1 MPHGENVILVVQDHV
16 PVRAFMKDIAE
27 ESSILNPDAALLEN
41 ARRLAAD
48 VPEEYKL
55 LTIFVDVFEGYFRHL
70 SHILA
75 ETGLMQEDVFWELV
89 AGRVAA
95 YQEAHP
101 QRLAKY
107 RQYDLYAPDMIHS
120 CLNRLQLANNL
131 QMVNLADPIGSFQ
144 MAPTWSIRSRAF
156 ARAGWIRPR
165 RTPSAPPRE
174 EVPVSRELDELLA
187 LTATRARPGR
197 PGRGRIR
204 EHGGPPGG
212 CPGRR
217 PARVRHPPGADNAAA
232 IRDLRD
238 WWLERHPEAGL
249 HYLALR
255 CWGLLIWQPIYLGMI
270 AAHRSAIA
278 PDLGRLDQ
286 PVVNGFICGYSI
298 GRHDPL
304 RGCLRQRMDAIAAQ
318 LRQICAAF
326 YRELTQVLS
335 LNPRA
340 AACMQADCVLSA
352 LLAAQRQRRRQ
363 CLGPRDRGRLAGAA
377 GHRRPQR
384 LPGLS
389 ARGPAGH
396 RRGPPGLLPSLPQ
409 ARRRLL
415 QHLPQTGY
423 RRAHRALDAESAV
436 AA

>member
-1 MPHGENVILVVQDHV
+1 M
-16 PVRAFMKDIAE
+16 
-27 ESSILNPDAALLEN
+27 
-41 ARRLAAD
+41 
-48 VPEEYKL
+48 PEEYKL

-204 EHGGPPGG
+204 ARRTAGRLPRTAARPRPASARARTTPPPSATCATGGWSAIP
-212 CPGRR
+212 R
-217 PARVRHPPGADNAAA
+217 PART
-232 IRDLRD
+232 
-238 WWLERHPEAGL
+238 
-249 HYLALR
+249 
-255 CWGLLIWQPIYLGMI
+255 IW
-270 AAHRSAIA
+270 R
-278 PDLGRLDQ
+278 
-286 PVVNGFICGYSI
+286 
-298 GRHDPL
+298 
-304 RGCLRQRMDAIAAQ
+304 
-318 LRQICAAF
+318 CAAG
-326 YRELTQVLS
+326 
-335 LNPRA
+335 
-340 AACMQADCVLSA
+340 AC
-352 LLAAQRQRRRQ
+352 
-363 CLGPRDRGRLAGAA
+363 
-377 GHRRPQR
+377 
-384 LPGLS
+384 
-389 ARGPAGH
+389 
-396 RRGPPGLLPSLPQ
+396 
-409 ARRRLL
+409 
-415 QHLPQTGY
+415 
-423 RRAHRALDAESAV
+423 
-436 AA
+436 

>member
-1 MPHGENVILVVQDHV
+1 MDARLRRYVDAYLTPLVHCFYAHDLVFMPHGENVILVVQDHV

-70 SHILA
+70 SHIPA

-131 QMVNLADPIGSFQ
+131 QMVNLADPIGSFRWP
-144 MAPTWSIRSRAF
+144 PTWSIRSRAF

-174 EVPVSRELDELLA
+174 EVPVSRELDELLV
-187 LTATRARPGR
+187 LTATLVPGLEGRVEANTRARRTAGPRTAAR
-197 PGRGRIR
+197 PRPASARRGQRR
-204 EHGGPPGG
+204 RHP
-212 CPGRR
+212 R
-217 PARVRHPPGADNAAA
+217 PARLVAGAPSRGRPALSGAALLGPA
-232 IRDLRD
+232 DL
-238 WWLERHPEAGL
+238 
-249 HYLALR
+249 
-255 CWGLLIWQPIYLGMI
+255 
-270 AAHRSAIA
+270 AAHLPGHDRRA
-278 PDLGRLDQ
+278 PQRHRADLGRLDQ

-298 GRHDPL
+298 GRHD
-304 RGCLRQRMDAIAAQ
+304 RC
-318 LRQICAAF
+318 
-326 YRELTQVLS
+326 
-335 LNPRA
+335 A
-340 AACMQADCVLSA
+340 AACGNAWTPSPPSCGRSA
-352 LLAAQRQRRRQ
+352 
-363 CLGPRDRGRLAGAA
+363 PRSTA
-377 GHRRPQR
+377 
-384 LPGLS
+384 S
-389 ARGPAGH
+389 
-396 RRGPPGLLPSLPQ
+396 
-409 ARRRLL
+409 
-415 QHLPQTGY
+415 
-423 RRAHRALDAESAV
+423 
-436 AA
+436 